1 NGFTLESVTLKGV
14 ILPTADDKVFGD
26 QSAEFV
32 VYVTPDAQD
41 VGETIYG
48 YVVEVD
54 GGTAGDLSG
63 DGSIDAV
70 DAVTLAQVIAGWD
83 IEYNKSAA
91 DCNGDGEVNAVD
103 AVLLAQY
110 IAGWDVEL
118 GVTAGGGD
126 IEIPGSDLLD

>member
-1 NGFTLESVTLKGV
+1 
-14 ILPTADDKVFGD
+14 
-26 QSAEFV
+26 
-32 VYVTPDAQD
+32 
-41 VGETIYG
+41 
-48 YVVEVD
+48 
-54 GGTAGDLSG
+54 
-63 DGSIDAV
+63 
-70 DAVTLAQVIAGWD
+70 
-83 IEYNKSAA
+83 KSAA